1 MSALPVPPRRDDFRY
16 TTEIQTRWSD
26 NDMFG
31 HLNNVTYNRFFEAV
45 VVAFFRDHVPL
56 DLEHDP
62 VIPYA
67 AEIMCRFGKAL
78 SFPETVEGALRVERV
93 GNSSVR
99 YALALFRKGDDE
111 ASAFGHWVHVFV
123 GRADERP
130 APIPEPIREAFL
142 GCR

>member
-1 MSALPVPPRRDDFRY
+1 MNVLPSPPRRAEFRF

-45 VVAFFRDHVPL
+45 VVAFFRDRVPL
-56 DLEHDP
+56 DLMRDP

-78 SFPETVEGALRVERV
+78 AFPEIVDGALRV
-93 GNSSVR
+93 GNTSVR
-99 YALALFRKGDDE
+99 YVLALFRKGDDD
-111 ASAFGHWVHVFV
+111 ASAFGYWVHVFV
-123 GRADERP
+123 DRGTERP
-130 APIPEPIREAFL
+130 SPIPEPIRKAFL
-142 GCR
+142 ACR